1 MRGVNVIIV
10 AGTRAHCPACLPASS
25 LPCPASC
32 RLPGTNFVI
41 KNSVCIL
48 IVQLLQGCF
57 VHGLYIEGAR
67 FDQSTNQLQRSRPK
81 VLVEELGIL
90 AVVPIE
96 AHRLKLQVC
105 MHPNGITKRG
115 QKEKTERVIE
125 GERGG

>member
-1 MRGVNVIIV
+1 MPVPEHHTVL
-10 AGTRAHCPACLPASS
+10 PACLPACIIPPLHPS
-25 LPCPASC
+25 A
-32 RLPGTNFVI
+32 LPGTNFVI

-115 QKEKTERVIE
+115 QQEKTERVIE

>member
-1 MRGVNVIIV
+1 MPVPVHRTVL
-10 AGTRAHCPACLPASS
+10 PACINLPLHPSA
-25 LPCPASC
+25 
-32 RLPGTNFVI
+32 LPGTNFVI

-115 QKEKTERVIE
+115 QREKIERVIE

>member
-1 MRGVNVIIV
+1 M
-10 AGTRAHCPACLPASS
+10 
-25 LPCPASC
+25 
-32 RLPGTNFVI
+32 
-41 KNSVCIL
+41 
-48 IVQLLQGCF
+48 
-57 VHGLYIEGAR
+57 HGLYIEGAR

-115 QKEKTERVIE
+115 QRKETVKESERE
-125 GERGG
+125 G